1 MGHAQTAC
9 DGYVICKEFEKQV
22 MEAYYEKCGY
32 DDEHKKEER
41 KMRTRKLW
49 HKAYRG
55 VLIQKKLERMYEGEQ
70 IDPAIERIMVE
81 AESDEEDE
89 EEEAATDSDSGSSS
103 SDEEPVKPTAAIQR
117 RAALPRRQAA
127 QKVAKFDFSS
137 DSSDFENSED
147 DFSVSD

>member
-1 MGHAQTAC
+1 MFTGIA
-9 DGYVICKEFEKQV
+9 
-22 MEAYYEKCGY
+22 
-32 DDEHKKEER
+32 
-41 KMRTRKLW
+41 
-49 HKAYRG
+49 
-55 VLIQKKLERMYEGEQ
+55 
-70 IDPAIERIMVE
+70 RIKVE

-103 SDEEPVKPTAAIQR
+103 SDEEKPVKPTAAIQR

-147 DFSVSD
+147 DFSLSD